1 MASRTEEMSRTNK
14 SVVLTVSVSMAVLL
28 FGCRPP
34 QEKNV
39 APVSGTVR
47 LDGESVENVKVL
59 FVSLERNKD
68 GKQGPVA
75 FAVTDAKGH
84 YTLAHRGGGH
94 GAAVGRNQV
103 WLTTRRIEEKKMA
116 DGETE
121 LVEVSPERIPSKY
134 NTETELV
141 VDVPANGMKNVDFE
155 LKSGESH

>member
-1 MASRTEEMSRTNK
+1 MSRTNK
-14 SVVLTVSVSMAVLL
+14 SVVLTVSISMALL
-28 FGCRPP
+28 LVGCRPP

-47 LDGESVENVKVL
+47 LDGKPIENVKVL
-59 FVSLERNKD
+59 FVPLERNKD

-103 WLTTRRIEEKKMA
+103 WLTTRRTKEEKNTEGQA
-116 DGETE
+116 E
-121 LVEVSPERIPSKY
+121 LVEVQEELIPQKY
-134 NTETELV
+134 NETTELIV
-141 VDVPANGMKNVDFE
+141 EVPEKGMKNADFD
-155 LKSGESH
+155 LVSGENRLRH